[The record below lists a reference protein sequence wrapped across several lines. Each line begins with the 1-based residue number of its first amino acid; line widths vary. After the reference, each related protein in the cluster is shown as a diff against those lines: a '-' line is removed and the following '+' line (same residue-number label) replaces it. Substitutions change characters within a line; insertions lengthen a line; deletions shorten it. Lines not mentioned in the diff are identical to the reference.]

1 MKTFLEAIFP
11 KRCINCNRI
20 LGGNNDFLCIKCLN
34 SLPYTYWG
42 FNDEND
48 LFSVLYDRLKLQK
61 ASALLRF
68 ESGNITQ
75 KLLHSNKYFNQPK
88 IGAFLAELS
97 INQLKNND
105 IDLVLSVP
113 SHKRTKR
120 LRNYNQVDEFARSI
134 AKSINAEFETKML
147 KRIGSKKSQINKSR
161 FERLGVLTN
170 SFKLEQDLSKYQ
182 HILLVDDLVTSG
194 ATIIANSLEIQR
206 NFKGKLSV
214 FAMAKVI

>member
-11 KRCINCNRI
+11 KRCLNCQRI
-20 LGGNNDFLCIKCLN
+20 LGGFNEFLCIKCLS

-48 LFSVLYDRLKLQK
+48 LFSVFYGRLKLHK
-61 ASALLRF
+61 VSALLRF

-75 KLLHSNKYFNQPK
+75 KLLHGNKYFNQPK

-97 INQLKNND
+97 INQLKNNE
-105 IDLVLSVP
+105 IDLVLPVP

-120 LRNYNQVDEFARSI
+120 LRNYNQVDEFAKTI
-134 AKSINAEFETKML
+134 AKRINAEYKTKAI
-147 KRIGSKKSQINKSR
+147 KRISRKKSQINKSR
-161 FERLGVLTN
+161 LERLGVLTN
-170 SFKLEQDLSKYQ
+170 SFKLVQDLSQYQ

-194 ATIIANSLEIQR
+194 STIIANSEEIQR

-214 FAMAKVI
+214 FAMAKVD

>member
-11 KRCINCNRI
+11 KRCVNCNRI
-20 LGGNNDFLCIKCLN
+20 LGDFNEFLCIKCLS

-42 FNDEND
+42 FNNENE
-48 LFSVLYDRLKLQK
+48 LFSMLYGKLNLNK

-75 KLLHSNKYFNQPK
+75 KLLHANKYFNQPK

-97 INQLKNND
+97 INQLKDND
-105 IDLVLSVP
+105 IDLVLAVP

-120 LRNYNQVDEFARSI
+120 LRNYNQVEVFAKTIANSI
-134 AKSINAEFETKML
+134 SAEYKPKAI
-147 KRIGSKKSQINKSR
+147 KRIGRKKSQVNKSR
-161 FERLGVLTN
+161 LERLDLLTN
-170 SFKLEQDLSKYQ
+170 SFKLVQNLSKYQ

-194 ATIIANSLEIQR
+194 STIIANSLEIQR
-206 NFKGKLSV
+206 DFNGKLSV
-214 FAMAKVI
+214 FAMAKVD

>member
-20 LGGNNDFLCIKCLN
+20 LGGNNEFLCIKCLN

-48 LFSVLYDRLKLQK
+48 LFSMFYDRLNLFK

-75 KLLHSNKYFNQPK
+75 KLLHANKYFNQPK
-88 IGAFLAELS
+88 IGDFLAELS
-97 INQLKNND
+97 INQLKNNN

-120 LRNYNQVDEFARSI
+120 LRNYNQVDEFAKTI
-134 AKSINAEFETKML
+134 AKSINAEYKA
-147 KRIGSKKSQINKSR
+147 KAIIRIGRKKSQINKSR
-161 FERLGVLTN
+161 LERLSVLTN
-170 SFKLEQDLSKYQ
+170 SFKLVQDLNKYQ

-194 ATIIANSLEIQR
+194 ATITANSLEIQR
-206 NFKGKLSV
+206 DFKGKLSV